1 MTAILVLIFKLAI
14 GTSLGLFLGS
24 VALGEWRRYRR
35 GGNGAEGAPRANSA
49 RNSAIL
55 EGVCPECL
63 TSMGHHVASCPVWRR
78 WRNEA
83 LDKMPPMISYEMISY
98 EEIEVARR
106 MLSENHPRSVTR
118 TRADSSFATVE
129 DLLGKTVD
137 E

>member
-14 GTSLGLFLGS
+14 GTSLGFFLGS

-35 GGNGAEGAPRANSA
+35 GGNGAESAPRANSA
-49 RNSAIL
+49 RNTAIL
-55 EGVCPECL
+55 EVVCPECL
-63 TSMGHHVASCPVWRR
+63 TTNGHHVASCPVWRR

-83 LDKMPPMISYEMISY
+83 LDKMPALNEM
-98 EEIEVARR
+98 
-106 MLSENHPRSVTR
+106 PRWRPTVIR
-118 TRADSSFATVE
+118 QDASFSTVE

>member
-24 VALGEWRRYRR
+24 VALGEWKRYRR
-35 GGNGAEGAPRANSA
+35 GGNGAESAPRANSA
-49 RNSAIL
+49 RNTAIL
-55 EGVCPECL
+55 EGVCPECH
-63 TSMGHHVASCPVWRR
+63 TSLGHHTAGCPVWRR

-83 LDKMPPMISYEMISY
+83 LDKMPPMISYE
-98 EEIEVARR
+98 EIEVARR
-106 MLSENHPRSVTR
+106 MLSERPIWQPTVIRQD
-118 TRADSSFATVE
+118 ASFSTVE